1 MAPAHMLIHMNT
13 HNAHLHRL
21 ICITTLLAVEV
32 HNLHASSLTRVTRK
46 LNGESRGQ
54 VRRGMKLCCL
64 GERYSEIQSDRG
76 RQFCGSSLPKWSA
89 IVYQI

>member
-21 ICITTLLAVEV
+21 ISITTVLAVEV

-54 VRRGMKLCCL
+54 VRRCMKLCCHCVAW
-64 GERYSEIQSDRG
+64 GKDIVRFRVTEA
-76 RQFCGSSLPKWSA
+76 GSSAVVACPSG
-89 IVYQI
+89 QR